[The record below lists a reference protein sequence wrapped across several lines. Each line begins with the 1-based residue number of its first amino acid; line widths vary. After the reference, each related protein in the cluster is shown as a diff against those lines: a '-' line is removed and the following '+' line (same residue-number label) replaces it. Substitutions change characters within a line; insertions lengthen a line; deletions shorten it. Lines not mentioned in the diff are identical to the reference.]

1 MSRMKNLRPHLAAAL
16 LAAAVIV
23 AAPAPLTAAD
33 EEVETPSE
41 LARQGMD
48 RMLRAIE
55 LMIEMIPQYEMP
67 EVLENGDIIIRR
79 KNPPPESDEDP
90 AEPEVDETRT

>member
-1 MSRMKNLRPHLAAAL
+1 MRAPTTLAAAL
-16 LAAAVIV
+16 AAGLSFAVPAAALH
-23 AAPAPLTAAD
+23 AAALHAAD
-33 EEVETPSE
+33 EEKETPSE
-41 LARQGMD
+41 LAREGMD

-79 KNPPPESDEDP
+79 KNPPPPADGEGDES
-90 AEPEVDETRT
+90 VTETQT